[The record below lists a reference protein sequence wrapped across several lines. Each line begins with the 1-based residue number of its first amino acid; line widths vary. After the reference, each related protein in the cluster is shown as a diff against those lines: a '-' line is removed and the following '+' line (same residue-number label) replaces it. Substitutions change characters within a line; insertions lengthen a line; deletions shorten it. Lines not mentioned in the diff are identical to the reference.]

1 MPWNIVSY
9 SQPEAKEVGDDPTE
23 NGSIVYVVDV
33 VVEFYDPISKQVTE
47 TREFEIEFP
56 TTGNAPTVPSDADIV
71 TAINQYIAQ
80 NLEQGITTQIVSP
93 QTLIAIIDDIA
104 GSDTSPRNKDTNT
117 VADPA
122 DQGND
127 DIMPIF

>member
-9 SQPEAKEVGDDPTE
+9 SQPEAKEVEDDPTE

-104 GSDTSPRNKDTNT
+104 GSDASPRNKDTNT

>member
-56 TTGNAPTVPSDADIV
+56 TTGDAPTVPSDTDIV

-80 NLEQGITTQIVSP
+80 NLDESVSTQIVSP
-93 QTLIAIIDDIA
+93 QTLVAIIDEIA
-104 GSDTSPRNKDTNT
+104 GSDVFQRSKDTNT

>member
-56 TTGNAPTVPSDADIV
+56 TTGDAPTVPSDADIV

-80 NLEQGITTQIVSP
+80 NLEQDVTTQIVSP
-93 QTLIAIIDDIA
+93 QTLVAIIDEIA
-104 GSDTSPRNKDTNT
+104 GSDVFQRNKDTNT